1 MPPALRRSLDL
12 IRRLMPPEQP
22 WWLIGSAAL
31 FLSGVRVTVR
41 DVDVYGPSE
50 VIEAARI
57 ALGVP
62 VSAPRADDRF
72 RSRPYFQYR
81 PPGGLEIDFMGGLQ
95 VFSAG
100 DWCELQIESDAWI
113 EGVRVPSIPD
123 QLAILQ
129 LFARKKDLER
139 AAVLRC
145 LNKALY

>member
-1 MPPALRRSLDL
+1 MPPDLRRSLDL

-50 VIEAARI
+50 VIEVALI

-62 VSAPRADDRF
+62 VSPPRADARF
-72 RSRPYFQYR
+72 RSSPYFQYR
-81 PPGGLEIDFMGGLQ
+81 PDDGLEIDFMGGLQ

-100 DWCELQIESDAWI
+100 EWHELRIESDAWI
-113 EGVRVPSIPD
+113 EGVRVPTLSE
-123 QLAILQ
+123 QAAILR
-129 LFARKKDLER
+129 LFGRPKDRARL
-139 AAVLRC
+139 
-145 LNKALY
+145 ALMPGL

>member
-1 MPPALRRSLDL
+1 MPPDLRRSLDL
-12 IRRLMPPEQP
+12 IRRLMPVEQP

-31 FLSGVRVTVR
+31 FLSGVPVTVR
-41 DVDVYGPSE
+41 DVDLYGPTE

-100 DWCELQIESDAWI
+100 DWCELQIESDVWI
-113 EGVRVPSIPD
+113 EGVRVPTLSEQAALLRLFGRPKD
-123 QLAILQ
+123 VARLALMPG
-129 LFARKKDLER
+129 L
-139 AAVLRC
+139 
-145 LNKALY
+145 

>member
-1 MPPALRRSLDL
+1 MPPDLRRSLDL

-31 FLSGVRVTVR
+31 FLSGLPVTVR
-41 DVDVYGPSE
+41 DVDVYGPSA

-62 VSAPRADDRF
+62 VSPPRADNRF

-100 DWCELQIESDAWI
+100 DWRELRIESDMWI
-113 EGVRVPSIPD
+113 EGVRVPTLSEQAALLRLFGRPKD
-123 QLAILQ
+123 RARLALISGS
-129 LFARKKDLER
+129 DTP
-139 AAVLRC
+139 
-145 LNKALY
+145 